1 MYESD
6 WVCGMTG
13 NIVRLEK
20 LLGYAI
26 TDDEIIYLARGM
38 DIFAFILTEHF
49 VNTYKTKESIA
60 KYILSRCPP
69 NRLVK
74 YSGIV

>member
-1 MYESD
+1 
-6 WVCGMTG
+6 
-13 NIVRLEK
+13 
-20 LLGYAI
+20 
-26 TDDEIIYLARGM
+26 M
-38 DIFAFILTEHF
+38 DIFAIILTEHFVNTYKTKESLAKYILSGSIIFDQGFGNFAFILTEHF